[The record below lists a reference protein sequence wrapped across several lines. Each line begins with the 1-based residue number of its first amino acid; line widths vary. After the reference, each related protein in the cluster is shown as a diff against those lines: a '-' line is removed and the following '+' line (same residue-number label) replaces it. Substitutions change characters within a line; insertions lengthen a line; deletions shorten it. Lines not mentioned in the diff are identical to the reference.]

1 MKLDNWLEQRAQ
13 SYPDRVA
20 LSCDGEVMTWARLE
34 QEALSAARRLA
45 AYGVRRDAT
54 VAMNMGPGPG
64 KVILVHALMKL
75 GAALLPVS
83 PKLPAEERNR
93 ALKASGVTVDLDRPD
108 RLTMTEA
115 DLPLLG
121 ELDLTHIH
129 CRILTSGSTGEPRA
143 IGLTYGNH
151 LFSAMA
157 SAFNLGLN
165 PDDRWLC
172 VLPMSHISGLSI
184 LMRSVIYGT
193 GMVLQDRFSPEA
205 VDRALASDGVT
216 VISLVSTQLLRL
228 LDAGVDLSRARAIL
242 VGGGPVP
249 PSVLDRA
256 LAAGAPVLQTYGMT
270 ETCAQVTT
278 LTPDDAARK
287 SGSAGRPLL
296 TSHLRI
302 NDGEIL
308 VQGPTVSSEALDPDG
323 WFHTGD
329 LGRIDEEGFLYVE
342 GRIDDMIISGGEN
355 VHPVEIEDVL
365 LRHPA
370 VAEAAAVG
378 RPDPEWQQVV
388 TAVVVLRDGA
398 VPADGELERFCRRL
412 LAPWKAPRR
421 IEVVD
426 SLPRTASGKIHRAAL
441 RRRPA
446 ADPPEHPRPLP

>member
-20 LSCDGEVMTWARLE
+20 LVCDGKAMTWAELE

-75 GAALLPVS
+75 GAVLLPVS
-83 PKLPAEERNR
+83 PKLPAGERAR
-93 ALKASGVTVDLDRPD
+93 ALAACGVTVDLDQPD

-121 ELDLTHIH
+121 ELDLTHTH

-157 SAFNLGLN
+157 SAFNLGLS

-205 VDRALASDGVT
+205 VDRALETDGVT
-216 VISLVSTQLLRL
+216 VISLVSTMLRRL

-249 PSVLDRA
+249 ASVLERA
-256 LAAGAPVLQTYGMT
+256 AGAGAPVLQTYGMT

-278 LTPDDAARK
+278 LTPADAARK

-308 VQGPTVSSEALDPDG
+308 VQGPTVSSEALDADG

-329 LGRIDEEGFLYVE
+329 IGRIDEEGFLYVE

-355 VHPVEIEDVL
+355 VHPAEVEDVL
-365 LRHPA
+365 VRHPA
-370 VAEAAAVG
+370 VAEAAVVG
-378 RPDPEWQQVV
+378 RPDPEWQQAV
-388 TAVVVLRDGA
+388 TAVVVPRNGA
-398 VPADGELERFCRRL
+398 VVDAAELTAFCERHL
-412 LAPWKAPRR
+412 PVWKAPKRV
-421 IEVVD
+421 EVAD
-426 SLPRTASGKIHRAAL
+426 SLPHTPSGKVHRAAL
-441 RRRPA
+441 RRAPE
-446 ADPPEHPRPLP
+446 ADLPGHQRPLP